1 MLHFLLDENVSPK
14 VAEQLNDKHAEI
26 TVHALQTWQQ
36 GRYLQAPDDVLL
48 DGVVKAL
55 FSLWEAENKSDWTN
69 LTHVLK
75 KS

>member
-36 GRYLQAPDDVLL
+36 GRYL
-48 DGVVKAL
+48 
-55 FSLWEAENKSDWTN
+55 
-69 LTHVLK
+69 
-75 KS
+75 